1 MKEIMLKI
9 GFTPSAKQQ
18 EIIDCFLNDQ
28 DTDEVV
34 VCCGRQVGKTTT
46 AMYLAIRLSVER
58 ANHKLGYF
66 MPTYKQCKKVFRHL
80 VKVFKPMSK
89 MGAVEFNKTDLIIE
103 FSNGSYI
110 QFWSAETDSSRGE
123 TYHNI
128 IVDEA
133 CFVKDDIYHAAIWGT
148 IAVSMSN
155 KTGKQLLVS
164 TPKAKNWFY
173 DAVNVTVQ
181 GRKVFKFTSE
191 QGGIISKE
199 ILEKIKQTVPIHV
212 YNNEY
217 MGEFAEEGSGLFQY
231 ADCIKVPDDKK
242 GIIAGLDFGF
252 KEDSTVLTILN
263 KSGEMV
269 CCKSW
274 VNKEWQTILSG
285 IKQCLTEY
293 GSPVVYCETNGVGLI
308 PYQELKKAYS
318 NARSWVTS
326 AKSKTDI
333 INSLSTAFH
342 NKEITIL
349 PDNEIKAQLEAFSLT
364 YNPKNGSMQ
373 FGARSG
379 FHDDIVM
386 SLAIANFNRN
396 TGNINLTRWNR

>member
-1 MKEIMLKI
+1 
-9 GFTPSAKQQ
+9 
-18 EIIDCFLNDQ
+18 
-28 DTDEVV
+28 
-34 VCCGRQVGKTTT
+34 
-46 AMYLAIRLSVER
+46 
-58 ANHKLGYF
+58 
-66 MPTYKQCKKVFRHL
+66 
-80 VKVFKPMSK
+80 
-89 MGAVEFNKTDLIIE
+89 
-103 FSNGSYI
+103 
-110 QFWSAETDSSRGE
+110 
-123 TYHNI
+123 
-128 IVDEA
+128 
-133 CFVKDDIYHAAIWGT
+133 
-148 IAVSMSN
+148 MSN

-173 DAVNVTVQ
+173 DAVNVPVK

-199 ILEKIKQTVPIHV
+199 ILEKLKQTVPIHV

-217 MGEFAEEGSGLFQY
+217 MGEFADEGTGLFQY
-231 ADCIKVPDDKK
+231 ADCIKIPDDKK
-242 GIIAGLDFGF
+242 GTVAALDFGF

-263 KSGEMV
+263 KNGEMV
-269 CCKSW
+269 CCYSW

-285 IKQCLTEY
+285 IKQKLIEH

-308 PYQELKKAYS
+308 PYQELKKSYS

-333 INSLSTAFH
+333 INALSTAFH

-364 YNPKNGSMQ
+364 YDHKTGRIQ

-386 SLAIANFNRN
+386 SLAIS
-396 TGNINLTRWNR
+396 